1 MLLILNYSMIKKSFN
16 SILLISAF
24 VLLKTVS
31 YSQNV
36 LNAKFKLLPVPKKIE
51 SLQGTPLSHNSLTG
65 FRLEGT
71 TTKPVL
77 DEPLNNLKETTA
89 SGKGSLVLKI
99 DSNNASASAEGYTL
113 EIKNGYVTITS
124 KTQAGLFYGAQTLS
138 QLLEDAK
145 DQQLTIPACHITDFP
160 DIDYRAIHLDL

>member
-1 MLLILNYSMIKKSFN
+1 MLMILNYSMIKKSFN

-51 SLQGTPLSHNSLTG
+51 SLQGTPLSYNSLTG
-65 FRLEGT
+65 IRLEGT
-71 TTKPVL
+71 ATRPVL

-113 EIKNGYVTITS
+113 EIKNG
-124 KTQAGLFYGAQTLS
+124 
-138 QLLEDAK
+138 
-145 DQQLTIPACHITDFP
+145 
-160 DIDYRAIHLDL
+160 